1 LEKKNP
7 QMADAQRYGMLTA
20 QFVANSVNPQYR
32 PEFQAQQEL
41 VISTIKKIAE
51 GGGAQADSAKK
62 VLDKIAQM
70 DTVFEQGLIG
80 QAMIPGGINQNQF
93 EKLKAKQPELA
104 AQLSSLFSDFR
115 DQLSAASG
123 GLTKKGIEEQ
133 NKYRDLIKQESAAR
147 EQQIRVLKFQS
158 TSFNGQLG
166 AIEKSIGELN
176 KQFIDVQGKDGI
188 VTQLGKF
195 NDALI
200 ESADKIKDAA
210 NNIQQGNIP
219 QPAANGN
226 VMFKPANP
234 NNIFNNGQVANLP
247 VQFNADGGVIG
258 NIFKPKGTDTV
269 PAMLTPGEYV
279 LRKAAVD
286 SIGVENLERINKS
299 GTLYAADGALVP
311 YGARG
316 KKPTTLNQIEEYES
330 KIGDY
335 GSFYRSLP
343 GINRKPKM
351 LSEIAVDRWKQE
363 EEIKNYEDKLG
374 SYGDFYRSLPG
385 VSRKPSSIKEN
396 VRSLLVNTGLSNFYG
411 MSSDSVYDP
420 ESFIDV
426 QNTLD
431 SADRALKSLEIEKRF
446 KRDKSKAALENIT
459 KPVSEGGQ
467 GKKWGNYEEIARANG
482 WSSDPTSNLPN
493 SKNSESKPSEHKN
506 LSVYAT
512 IANLTRLKTLDEIYG
527 KISIPQDPVKGPSL
541 LRAEPNTSAYQPR
554 KSPPPLSRVGAN
566 VQSAKAAL
574 TPADMLLKNDKF
586 KKSQTS
592 VPKSK
597 DGNLEN
603 TAMTYGALMFPSVMR
618 MSTIENPDFIS
629 LYKNMQKKR
638 TDDWN
643 RGVEKVQNRTA
654 EDYYGDMFNSKGRE
668 IDKALEQA
676 ELSRMH
682 ADYHT
687 HDNPTVEKMAKEK
700 ALKEEHKRR
709 IEENIQ
715 RAKREAESK
724 KVVTQKPAVVYD
736 KSTSLLNQRMIEA
749 EQSGKPMDYHEMSG
763 FIRKTDPFAERKKL
777 EGQGY
782 QASIAIGKLYRKYA
796 ATSVNSYLESLPDP
810 KTKNILPIQVMNMDW
825 EEAAKPNPDYL
836 PSKEK
841 PFVPKSFSTPPTAS
855 PLDKAYNYRMDRLKS
870 QKLSRSEYSKQAR
883 KIRSVYNEARKK
895 RSGEA
900 AMFFHNEFDFDPEV
914 PLPMDIQNKASGG
927 FVSSDTVPAMLSPGE
942 FVLTKSA
949 TDKIGRGNL
958 DKVNRFAKGGFVTSK
973 GPATGGTPSN
983 QFSMPDFSSLL
994 DGISSFSSSFG
1005 AQVDKLIAMP
1015 KVFEISLSS
1024 MGVNVN
1030 LNGAEL
1036 LAKLPDLMRL
1046 TILETIQSQIGV
1058 ITESVKKNLSGGY

>member
-1 LEKKNP
+1 
-7 QMADAQRYGMLTA
+7 MADAQRYGMLTA
-20 QFVANSVNPQYR
+20 QFVANSVNPQYQ

-62 VLDKIAQM
+62 VLDKLAQM

-158 TSFNGQLG
+158 TSFNAQLG
-166 AIEKSIGELN
+166 AIEESIGKLN
-176 KQFIDVQGKDGI
+176 EQFIDVQGKEGI

-195 NDALI
+195 NEALI
-200 ESADKIKDAA
+200 ESADKIKAAA

-226 VMFKPANP
+226 VMFKPANL

-286 SIGVENLERINKS
+286 SIGVDNLERINKS

-311 YGARG
+311 YGMSG

-396 VRSLLVNTGLSNFYG
+396 VRSLLVKTGLDNFYG
-411 MSSDSVYDP
+411 LGGDSVYDP
-420 ESFIDV
+420 EAAIDI
-426 QNTLD
+426 QGTLD
-431 SADRALKSLEIEKRF
+431 TGNRLLKSIEDEKILNRE
-446 KRDKSKAALENIT
+446 KSKAALANIT

-467 GKKWGNYEEIARANG
+467 GKKFVSYEEIAKQRG
-482 WSSDPTSNLPN
+482 WDDPKNEIAIFNPVNINSLP
-493 SKNSESKPSEHKN
+493 P
-506 LSVYAT
+506 
-512 IANLTRLKTLDEIYG
+512 IKTLDQIYG
-527 KISIPQDPVKGPSL
+527 STKQP
-541 LRAEPNTSAYQPR
+541 AEVTNSNTNGGDL
-554 KSPPPLSRVGAN
+554 KDI
-566 VQSAKAAL
+566 AL
-574 TPADMLLKNDKF
+574 TYAGLMMPSFMKM
-586 KKSQTS
+586 
-592 VPKSK
+592 
-597 DGNLEN
+597 G
-603 TAMTYGALMFPSVMR
+603 MTQ
-618 MSTIENPDFIS
+618 NPDFLS

-638 TDDWN
+638 TDAWN
-643 RGVEKVQNRTA
+643 KEVQKIQNRTA

-687 HDNPTVEKMAKEK
+687 HDNPMVEKMAKEK

-724 KVVTQKPAVVYD
+724 KVVTQRPANVYD

-796 ATSVNSYLESLPDP
+796 AASVNSYLESLPDT

-825 EEAAKPNPDYL
+825 EEAAKPDPKYL
-836 PSKEK
+836 IKEK
-841 PFVPKSFSTPPTAS
+841 PYIPKTHSTAPVAS
-855 PLDKAYNYRMDRLKS
+855 DLDIIYKSKISELKS
-870 QKLSRSEYSKQAR
+870 KNLSRSEYLRDSRFIRAR
-883 KIRSVYNEARKK
+883 YNEAKRQRKNERISFFKEKLAK
-895 RSGEA
+895 R
-900 AMFFHNEFDFDPEV
+900 FPFDPLAPDV
-914 PLPMDIQNKASGG
+914 PLPVDVQHKATGG
-927 FVSSDTVPAMLSPGE
+927 FINSDTVPAMLSPGE

-958 DKVNRFAKGGFVTSK
+958 DKVNRFAKGGFVTTN
-973 GPATGGTPSN
+973 GPATGGTTS
-983 QFSMPDFSSLL
+983 QFSTPDFSSLL